1 MKAYNL
7 EFSGIDM
14 SDAPD
19 FCDAY
24 ITYAEHE
31 NGEPLNENELDEL
44 NYDVDFIYNAVI
56 KHIY

>member
-7 EFSGIDM
+7 EFDGINM

-31 NGEPLNENELDEL
+31 SGLPFSEDELDEL
-44 NYDVDFIYNAVI
+44 NYDVAFVYNAVI
-56 KHIY
+56 NHIY